1 METGEDK
8 TMRDFENL
16 TCRYAQLLL
25 WDYLTGRLP
34 EERMEDVE
42 RHLAVCESCRA
53 ELARMKET
61 RQWLQVA
68 RSAEVPEPRSGWYTL
83 RARLVQ
89 EELIPATSKRHT
101 IPVLLLALLF
111 LLPGFLAGRLL
122 SREQTPKPPA
132 FVGTAV
138 PSPNLTSEPSLTAP
152 PHSDTVASSLLGLD
166 NATASTDEGD
176 AATTPPAKKHQG
188 VKTSEEHLLQKHN
201 STHRDVATS
210 KVSKHRA
217 SVVPASNA
225 PVVANNKSGASTA
238 TSNQVA
244 KVPSASRNTTAEAQF
259 VLTGLQPDSPDRQ
272 TIY

>member
-1 METGEDK
+1 MEMGEDK

-53 ELARMKET
+53 ELDSMKET
-61 RQWLQVA
+61 RRWLQVA

-89 EELIPATSKRHT
+89 EELVPATSKRHT
-101 IPVLLLALLF
+101 IPVVLLALLF

-122 SREQTPKPPA
+122 SREQTQKPPA
-132 FVGTAV
+132 FVGTSV
-138 PSPNLTSEPSLTAP
+138 PSPNLTSEPSLTASP
-152 PHSDTVASSLLGLD
+152 QSNTVASSLLGLD
-166 NATASTDEGD
+166 NATTSADED
-176 AATTPPAKKHQG
+176 DMATAPPMKKHQG
-188 VKTSEEHLLQKHN
+188 AKTSEEHHPQKHS
-201 STHRDVATS
+201 STRRDVATS
-210 KVSKHRA
+210 KVSKHHA
-217 SVVPASNA
+217 SVVPTSNA

-238 TSNQVA
+238 ASNQVA
-244 KVPSASRNTTAEAQF
+244 KAPSASQNTTAEAQF